1 MSKILA
7 ATCVAGVVTSEGVP
21 VPIAEIFSA
30 GIASSEGLLILQ
42 NGNAFY
48 ITSNATD
55 IEATLDG
62 VSDAITSL
70 TATIAQLI
78 TTFGSFAAAMTGP
91 TTAPPPTLAA
101 ELAVLTAKSAELTAT
116 KATLELLKAGLK

>member
-1 MSKILA
+1 MSRILE
-7 ATCVAGVVTSEGVP
+7 ATCVAGVVTAEGVP

-30 GIASSEGLLILQ
+30 GIAPSEGLLIMQ
-42 NGNAFY
+42 DGKAFY
-48 ITSNATD
+48 ITSNAED

-101 ELAVLTAKSAELTAT
+101 ELAVLTAKSVELTAT
-116 KATLELLKAGLK
+116 KAALELLKAGLK

>member
-1 MSKILA
+1 MSRILE
-7 ATCVAGVVTSEGVP
+7 ATCIGGVVTSEGVP

-30 GIASSEGLLILQ
+30 GIAQSQGLLIMQ
-42 NGNAFY
+42 DGKAYY

-62 VSDAITSL
+62 VSDAITTL

-101 ELAVLTAKSAELTAT
+101 EMAVLTAKSAELTAT